1 MNGIRRH
8 ERGFTLMEIMIAVT
22 ILGMIGTLSVGALRS
37 SVDARERT
45 LVITDRYHQVRQSML
60 RMTRE
65 LQSAF
70 LSEHRDCEDPQNK
83 TIFLGKSSSNGM
95 RLDFTSF
102 SHFKIRSDAN
112 ESDQNELSYF
122 VDNHPDDAGRKA
134 LFRREQVR
142 IDAEPEEGG
151 SIKLMAEDV
160 QEILFEFFDPIDK
173 EWEDEWDSTS
183 MDYKGKLPLFV
194 KIEITVLDS
203 LGNEQKFTT
212 KTRIFV
218 QQAMA
223 IPGITGARCID

>member
-1 MNGIRRH
+1 MKALRRS
-8 ERGFTLMEIMIAVT
+8 EQGFTLTEIMIACA
-22 ILGMIGTLSVGALRS
+22 ILGMIGTLSFGTLRS

-45 LVITDRYHQVRQSML
+45 LAVTDRYHQVRQSML

-65 LQSAF
+65 IQSAF

-83 TIFLGKSSSNGM
+83 TIFLGKRSTNGM

-102 SHFKIRSDAN
+102 SHFKIRVDAN

-122 VDNHPDDAGRKA
+122 VDNHPDDASRKA

-160 QEILFEFFDPIDK
+160 QDIQFEFFDPLDK

-194 KIEITVLDS
+194 KIEITALDAV
-203 LGNEQKFTT
+203 GNEQKFTS

-223 IPGITGARCID
+223 IPGITGARCLD

>member
-1 MNGIRRH
+1 MKSARRS
-8 ERGFTLMEIMIAVT
+8 EQGFTLTEIMIACA
-22 ILGMIGTLSVGALRS
+22 ILGMIGTLSFGTLRS

-45 LVITDRYHQVRQSML
+45 LQVTDRYHQVRQSML

-65 LQSAF
+65 IQSAF

-83 TIFLGKSSSNGM
+83 TIFLGKRSTNGM

-102 SHFKIRSDAN
+102 SHFKIRADAN

-134 LFRREQVR
+134 LFRREQAR
-142 IDAEPEEGG
+142 IDDEPEEGG

-160 QEILFEFFDPIDK
+160 QDIQFEFFDPLDK

-194 KIEITVLDS
+194 KIEITALDS
-203 LGNEQKFTT
+203 VGNEQKFTS

>member
-1 MNGIRRH
+1 M
-8 ERGFTLMEIMIAVT
+8 
-22 ILGMIGTLSVGALRS
+22 
-37 SVDARERT
+37 DARERT
-45 LVITDRYHQVRQSML
+45 LGVTDHYHQVRQSML

-65 LQSAF
+65 IQSAF

-83 TIFLGKSSSNGM
+83 TIFLGKRSSNGM

-122 VDNHPDDAGRKA
+122 VDSHPDDAGRKA
-134 LFRREQVR
+134 LFRREQAR
-142 IDAEPEEGG
+142 IDEEPEEGG

-160 QEILFEFFDPIDK
+160 LDIEFEFFDPMDK

-194 KIEITVLDS
+194 KIAITALDS
-203 LGNEQKFTT
+203 AGNEQKFST
-212 KTRIFV
+212 KTRLFV

-223 IPGITGARCID
+223 IPGITGARCLD

>member
-1 MNGIRRH
+1 MKYIRRS
-8 ERGFTLMEIMIAVT
+8 EQGFTLTEIMIACA
-22 ILGMIGTLSVGALRS
+22 ILGMIGTLSFGTLRS

-45 LVITDRYHQVRQSML
+45 LQVTDRYHQVRQSML

-65 LQSAF
+65 IQSAF

-83 TIFLGKSSSNGM
+83 TIFLGKRSTNGM

-102 SHFKIRSDAN
+102 SHFKIRADAN

-134 LFRREQVR
+134 LFRREQAR

-160 QEILFEFFDPIDK
+160 QDIQFEFFDPLDK

-194 KIEITVLDS
+194 KIEITALDS
-203 LGNEQKFTT
+203 VGNEQKFIS

-223 IPGITGARCID
+223 IPGITGARCVD

>member
-1 MNGIRRH
+1 MRLFRDS
-8 ERGFTLMEIMIAVT
+8 ERGFTLTEIMIACA
-22 ILGMIGTLSVGALRS
+22 ILGMIGTLSFGTLRS

-45 LVITDRYHQVRQSML
+45 LQVTDRYHQVRQSML

-65 LQSAF
+65 IQSAF

-83 TIFLGKSSSNGM
+83 TIFLGKRSTNGM

-102 SHFKIRSDAN
+102 SHFKIRADAN

-134 LFRREQVR
+134 LFRREQAR

-160 QEILFEFFDPIDK
+160 QDIQFEFFDPMDK

-194 KIEITVLDS
+194 KIEITALDAV
-203 LGNEQKFTT
+203 GNEQKFTS

-223 IPGITGARCID
+223 IPGITGARCLD

>member
-1 MNGIRRH
+1 MKRMKLKQQ
-8 ERGFTLMEIMIAVT
+8 GFTLMEIMIAVS
-22 ILGMIGTLSVGALRS
+22 ILGMIGTLSFGTLRS

-45 LVITDRYHQVRQSML
+45 LGVTDHYHQVRQSML

-65 LQSAF
+65 IQSAF

-83 TIFLGKSSSNGM
+83 TIFLGKRSSNGM

-102 SHFKIRSDAN
+102 SHFKIRADAN

-122 VDNHPDDAGRKA
+122 VDSHPDDSSRKA
-134 LFRREQVR
+134 LFRREQAR
-142 IDAEPEEGG
+142 IDEEPEEGG

-160 QEILFEFFDPIDK
+160 LDIEFEFFDPQDK

-183 MDYKGKLPLFV
+183 MDFKGKLPLFV
-194 KIEITVLDS
+194 KIQITALDS
-203 LGNEQKFTT
+203 AGNEQKFTT
-212 KTRIFV
+212 KTRLFV

-223 IPGITGARCID
+223 IPGITGSRCLD